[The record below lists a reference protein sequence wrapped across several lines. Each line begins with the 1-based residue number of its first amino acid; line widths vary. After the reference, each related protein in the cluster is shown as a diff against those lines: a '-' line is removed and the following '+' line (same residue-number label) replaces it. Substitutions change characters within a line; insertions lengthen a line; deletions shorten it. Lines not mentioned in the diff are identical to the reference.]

1 MSELSVSSLFESADS
16 KRINSFTRKRKS
28 DMIVDLHYDKV
39 EASFEWL
46 DLMEDTMR
54 YLDNILRNPN
64 RFIINED
71 EIVKVELAKRVTVDS
86 IKHLAKHT
94 NLIQDINEKEEI
106 TPSKILNI
114 NKEET
119 FETYENRFIYTLI
132 TNMEHFVEIKRKQ
145 LLSGSYIKDDKSVQY
160 KAATVIGLEHVA
172 IDLSIKTSLHSKK
185 DDGNKNGETLAERID
200 RVQQQILD
208 LKNSEVYKALQRAHA
223 AIVRP
228 PIKKTNV
235 ILRNVN
241 FQYALVLWNYLQDH
255 FGDDVKRDKK
265 DKKYEDSSEL
275 RGFFDDTFLLNYLAL
290 CTLNKDEYSTKDVK
304 EKVMSQVIQKIID
317 INATLTEEELKNM
330 VGEQFAIVRY
340 RDNVTMTAISK
351 VYRKHIDKYFNKINN
366 FKLN

>member
-1 MSELSVSSLFESADS
+1 MSELNVSSLYDRADK
-16 KRINSFTRKRKS
+16 KRINSFAKKRKS
-28 DMIVDLHYDKV
+28 DMVVDLHYDKV
-39 EASFEWL
+39 EANFEWL

-132 TNMEHFVEIKRKQ
+132 INMENFIDIKKKQ
-145 LLSGSYIKDDKSVQY
+145 LLSGSYIKDDKAIQY
-160 KAATVIGLEHVA
+160 KAASVVGFEHVS
-172 IDLSIKTSLHSKK
+172 IDLSIKTSLHTKK
-185 DDGNKNGETLAERID
+185 DDGMKNGESLATRID
-200 RVQQQILD
+200 KVEQQILD
-208 LKNSEVYKALQRAHA
+208 LKNSEVYKALKRAHA

-235 ILRNVN
+235 ILKNVN

-265 DKKYEDSSEL
+265 DKKYDESGEL
-275 RGFFDDTFLLNYLAL
+275 RTFFDDTFLLNYLAL
-290 CTLNKDEYSTKDVK
+290 CTLNKEEYSTKDVK
-304 EKVMSQVIQKIID
+304 ENVMRQVIQKIID
-317 INATLTEEELKNM
+317 INSGLTEEELKNM
-330 VGEQFAIVRY
+330 IGEQFAIVKY
-340 RDNVTMTAISK
+340 RDNTTLASVSK
-351 VYRKHIDKYFNKINN
+351 IYRKHIDKYLNKISNN
-366 FKLN
+366 KLN

>member
-1 MSELSVSSLFESADS
+1 MSELNVSTLYDRADTKRVSSFG
-16 KRINSFTRKRKS
+16 KKRKS
-28 DMIVDLHYDKV
+28 ELLVDLHYDKV
-39 EASFEWL
+39 EANFEWI

-86 IKHLAKHT
+86 IKHLSKHT

-132 TNMEHFVEIKRKQ
+132 INMETFVEMKKKQ

-160 KAATVIGLEHVA
+160 KAASVVGLEHVS
-172 IDLSIKTSLHSKK
+172 IDLSVKTSLHSKQT
-185 DDGNKNGETLAERID
+185 DGSKNGESLAVRID
-200 RVQQQILD
+200 RIEQQILD
-208 LKNSEVYKALQRAHA
+208 LKNSEVFKSLKRAHVS
-223 AIVRP
+223 IVRP

-235 ILRNVN
+235 ILKNVN

-265 DKKYEDSSEL
+265 DKKYEDTAEL
-275 RGFFDDTFLLNYLAL
+275 RDFFDETFLLNYLAL
-290 CTLNKDEYSTKDVK
+290 CTLNKEEYSTKNAK
-304 EKVMSQVIQKIID
+304 EIVINQVIQKIID
-317 INATLTEEELKNM
+317 INASLTEEELKNM
-330 VGEQFAIVRY
+330 VGEQFAIVKY
-340 RDNVTMTAISK
+340 RNNASTAAISK

>member
-1 MSELSVSSLFESADS
+1 MSELNISTLYDSSDK
-16 KRINSFTRKRKS
+16 KRISSFSKKRKS

-39 EASFEWL
+39 EANFEWL

-86 IKHLAKHT
+86 IKHLSKHT

-132 TNMEHFVEIKRKQ
+132 INMENFIDLKKKQ
-145 LLSGSYIKDDKSVQY
+145 LLSGSYVKDDKSIQY
-160 KAATVIGLEHVA
+160 KAASVVGLEHVS

-185 DDGNKNGETLAERID
+185 DDGVKDGESLATRID
-200 RVQQQILD
+200 KIEQQILD
-208 LKNSEVYKALQRAHA
+208 LKNSEVYKALKRAHT

-235 ILRNVN
+235 ILKNVN
-241 FQYALVLWNYLQDH
+241 FQYALTLWNYLQDH
-255 FGDDVKRDKK
+255 FGDDVKRNKK
-265 DKKYEDSSEL
+265 DKKYEDSGEL
-275 RGFFDDTFLLNYLAL
+275 RGLFDDTFLLNYLAL
-290 CTLNKDEYSTKDVK
+290 CTLNEENYSTKDAK
-304 EKVMSQVIQKIID
+304 EFVMNQVIQKIID
-317 INATLTEEELKNM
+317 INASLSEEELKNM
-330 VGEQFAIVRY
+330 VGEQFAIVRHK
-340 RDNVTMTAISK
+340 DNATTSAIAK
-351 VYRKHIDKYFNKINN
+351 VYRKHIDKYFNKIINM
-366 FKLN
+366 KLN